1 MKLGLK
7 RNEVRLVPYAA
18 EWHKEFVNVKQSILN
33 STPIQE
39 RQIEHVGSTAIKG
52 MVAKPILDI
61 AIGVDDIN
69 NVDRAIFQGLNHLGF
84 LRLRVERPNEI
95 VLAKFTDETFEE
107 KTHYIH
113 LVEYD
118 NELWKNLIFFRDYLI
133 SNEAAREQY
142 KSLKIEYLKQNNG
155 GIKGYTDNKE
165 QFVRNIYE
173 KRK

>member
-7 RNEVRLVPYAA
+7 RNEIRLVPYAD
-18 EWHKEFVNVKQSILN
+18 EWHKEFMNVKQNILN

-69 NVDRAIFQGLNHLGF
+69 NVGRAIFQGLNNLGF

-95 VLAKFTDETFEE
+95 VLAKFTDETCEE

-113 LVEYD
+113 LVEYG
-118 NELWKNLIFFRDYLI
+118 NELWENLIFFRDYLI
-133 SNEAAREQY
+133 SNDAAREQY
-142 KSLKIEYLKQNNG
+142 KNLKNRISE
-155 GIKGYTDNKE
+155 T
-165 QFVRNIYE
+165 E
-173 KRK
+173 KWWY